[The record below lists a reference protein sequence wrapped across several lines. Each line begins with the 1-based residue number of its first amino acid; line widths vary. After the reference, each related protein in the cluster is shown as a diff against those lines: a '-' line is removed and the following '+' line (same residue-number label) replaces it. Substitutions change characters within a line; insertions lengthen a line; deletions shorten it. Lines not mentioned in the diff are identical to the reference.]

1 MGLWVVSRSLPGR
14 HRRLHRPRVQH
25 LRLAHRRLP
34 VRNALHPDDVPV
46 RAPSLAQPD
55 FRDHRR
61 DARLLRRDVLHP
73 VTDRHDRYLPD
84 LLHPTGVLPV
94 PRSHPEPHSSLV
106 ADLARGVGH
115 RAGHRHRVEVDR
127 ARRVREHRS
136 PDGGEGDPPPCRHPY
151 WIARQTDLVLGT
163 RRLAGH
169 TPRPAL
175 VHLSRGRGGRAGGHP
190 PRDLRR
196 VLVPVLRAWPVP
208 QPGRPDR
215 VPEAVLHLPRHPDSD
230 PPVRLEVVVVAASLA
245 AGPVLRR
252 VHEPGHRPLDGPAAH
267 LTDGQP
273 WQPLDLVDEP
283 ALRGVP
289 AVLHRPV
296 PQLPRHRDPARV
308 PLAVPAVVPDQPRAF
323 HVPHVRRPHLHGARP
338 GLRGGPHRRAAEAP
352 RPDHARRRLPQPRG
366 ALLLLLLSHLDGTPD
381 FRRGLLRRTADS
393 SLGPED
399 LVGQLP
405 QRPASQPAAVVLL
418 ELAPAAFLAACVAA
432 GFGLTYLIG
441 IGLLLEER
449 IVFGAVLGATAVA
462 ALSLVLSLAVRDVT
476 ALTVLAALG
485 VVVLLGAAALAWQAK
500 QLVVDLAGAR
510 ARWWASPRTPGHP
523 WPLAAVALVCGAW
536 TVHFLH
542 QAYVYTPAGLYAGYV
557 NIWGDWAAHL
567 SFAGSFAYGHNFP
580 PEYPIDPGH
589 HLGYPFM
596 IDFLAANLV
605 PLGSSLTSA
614 LVLTSGLLGLAF
626 PAVLYVAA
634 QRFAG
639 GRAAAVIAVSVF
651 LLSGGLGFVYLA
663 GDIQHLGLAALVH
676 LPREYTLNR
685 DLNFQWLNPLLAYL
699 VPQRSTLF
707 GFSLALILLVI
718 LWLATRGEGSGWQPF
733 VFAGIVAGVL
743 PVYHVHAYGTVV
755 ALSAFWAFFTL
766 RIQWLGFFIPARRQP
781 Q

>member
-1 MGLWVVSRSLPGR
+1 
-14 HRRLHRPRVQH
+14 
-25 LRLAHRRLP
+25 
-34 VRNALHPDDVPV
+34 
-46 RAPSLAQPD
+46 
-55 FRDHRR
+55 
-61 DARLLRRDVLHP
+61 
-73 VTDRHDRYLPD
+73 
-84 LLHPTGVLPV
+84 
-94 PRSHPEPHSSLV
+94 
-106 ADLARGVGH
+106 
-115 RAGHRHRVEVDR
+115 
-127 ARRVREHRS
+127 
-136 PDGGEGDPPPCRHPY
+136 
-151 WIARQTDLVLGT
+151 
-163 RRLAGH
+163 
-169 TPRPAL
+169 
-175 VHLSRGRGGRAGGHP
+175 
-190 PRDLRR
+190 
-196 VLVPVLRAWPVP
+196 
-208 QPGRPDR
+208 
-215 VPEAVLHLPRHPDSD
+215 
-230 PPVRLEVVVVAASLA
+230 
-245 AGPVLRR
+245 
-252 VHEPGHRPLDGPAAH
+252 
-267 LTDGQP
+267 
-273 WQPLDLVDEP
+273 
-283 ALRGVP
+283 
-289 AVLHRPV
+289 
-296 PQLPRHRDPARV
+296 
-308 PLAVPAVVPDQPRAF
+308 
-323 HVPHVRRPHLHGARP
+323 
-338 GLRGGPHRRAAEAP
+338 
-352 RPDHARRRLPQPRG
+352 
-366 ALLLLLLSHLDGTPD
+366 
-381 FRRGLLRRTADS
+381 
-393 SLGPED
+393 
-399 LVGQLP
+399 
-405 QRPASQPAAVVLL
+405 
-418 ELAPAAFLAACVAA
+418 VAA

-685 DLNFQWLNPLLAYL
+685 DLNFQWLNPVLAYL

-766 RIQWLGFFIPARRQP
+766 RIQWLGFFIPALAIGIPILVWMWPPANTSVCGNGPSLHGYCFEVGWLSYLDWQHDLPIWFGRDWVWFWIKNTSVFIPLLVTAQVLRNWIPTAFPTWFAPMWLWFLVPNVIVLQPWDWDNTKFFIFWALLGSILVGGLLARMFQRGPGSAIVASILLVVLGLSGALDLARASDYSVSAVQFTDAGGLQVADWVRGHTSPTAMFVVADEHNSPIPTLAGRRVMIGYPGWLWTYGLPDYVQKGADAQLILDGDSAAMDLVRRYGVDYVMIGP
-781 Q
+781 QEIPRGASRNYWDQHGTLVYDSGGYAVYKVLR